1 MIAGRLQMNR
11 RTFLVSVAAGA
22 LAGLATILAPS
33 LQGVITLAS
42 SLFPVQGNAL
52 GGLLEG
58 TGDGRLRQSLDGGH
72 TWQPLA
78 NFGEGCAVTGIYE
91 QDGLAYV
98 QLKIQRYTFLLKS
111 ADGRTW
117 WTADS
122 VLAA

>member
-1 MIAGRLQMNR
+1 MNR
-11 RTFLVSVAAGA
+11 RTFLVSVGAGA

-33 LQGVITLAS
+33 FQGVITLGS
-42 SLFPVQGNAL
+42 SLFSVYGNAL

-58 TGDGRLRQSLDGGH
+58 TQDGRLQQSLDGGQ
-72 TWQPLA
+72 TWKPLA
-78 NFGEGCAVTGIYE
+78 NFGERCAVTDIYE
-91 QDGLAYV
+91 QDGLVYV
-98 QLKIQRYTFLLKS
+98 RLKIQRYGFLLKS